1 LAILKVSFQAVGRLG
16 DMALLG
22 RGDGEPVIIV
32 NENGRSPVF
41 LVCEHAGRVLPK
53 ALVNLGLAESDLT
66 RHIAW
71 DIGAESVSRKL
82 SELLDAPLVLQRFS
96 RLAYDCNRPPDARDA
111 MPVMSEAT
119 RIPGNENLSADRR
132 LERIEE
138 IYRPLHNAVARLL
151 DRRAAEGIASL
162 FITIHSFTPIYKG
175 VSRKL
180 DLGILHDRDARLAD
194 LMLGLFARIK
204 DIVVRRNEPY
214 GPEDGVCHT
223 LNLHAG
229 IRGLLNAMIEIRN
242 DLIAH
247 ESGQRQWAE
256 RLADILRGLAQGD
269 ARRFAS

>member
-1 LAILKVSFQAVGRLG
+1 MG
-16 DMALLG
+16 LLS
-22 RGDGEPVIIV
+22 RGDGDPVIIV
-32 NENGRSPVF
+32 NETGRSPVF
-41 LVCEHAGRVLPK
+41 LVCEHAGRVLPTS
-53 ALVNLGLAESDLT
+53 LGTLGLSEGDLA

-71 DIGAESVSRKL
+71 DIGAEAVSRGL
-82 SELLDAPLVLQRFS
+82 SAALDAPLVLQRYS
-96 RLAYDCNRPPDARDA
+96 RLAYDCNRPPDSRDA
-111 MPVMSEAT
+111 IPAVSETT
-119 RIPGNENLSADRR
+119 RIPGNENLSPERR
-132 LERIEE
+132 LGRVRE
-138 IYRPLHNAVARLL
+138 IYRPFHDAVARVL
-151 DRRAAEGIASL
+151 DGRAAHGIASL
-162 FITIHSFTPIYKG
+162 FVTIHSFTPVYKG

-180 DLGILHDRDARLAD
+180 DLGILHDSDSRLAD

-256 RLADILRGLAQGD
+256 RLADILGGLAQGD

>member
-1 LAILKVSFQAVGRLG
+1 MG
-16 DMALLG
+16 LLG

-32 NENGRSPVF
+32 NEKGRSPIF
-41 LVCEHAGRVLPK
+41 LVCEHAGHVLPS
-53 ALVNLGLAESDLT
+53 ALGTLGLGEADLT

-71 DIGAESVSRKL
+71 DIGAESVSRRM

-96 RLAYDCNRPPDARDA
+96 RLAYDCNRPPDSRDA
-111 MPVMSEAT
+111 MPAMSETT
-119 RIPGNENLSADRR
+119 RIPGNEALSAERR
-132 LERIEE
+132 FERIEE
-138 IYRPLHNAVARLL
+138 IYRPFHSAVARLL
-151 DRRAAEGIASL
+151 DRRAAQGVASL
-162 FITIHSFTPIYKG
+162 FVTIHSFTPVYKG

-194 LMLGLFARIK
+194 LMLGLFSRIK

-229 IRGLLNAMIEIRN
+229 IRGLLNVMIEIRN
-242 DLIAH
+242 DLITH

-256 RLADILRGLAQGD
+256 RLADMLMSLAQGD

>member
-1 LAILKVSFQAVGRLG
+1 MG
-16 DMALLG
+16 LLG

-32 NENGRSPVF
+32 NEKGHSPIV
-41 LVCEHAGRVLPK
+41 LVCEHAGRVLPS
-53 ALVNLGLAESDLT
+53 ALGTLGLGGADLN

-71 DIGAESVSRKL
+71 DIGAESVSRKM

-96 RLAYDCNRPPDARDA
+96 RLAYDCNRPPDSRDA
-111 MPVMSEAT
+111 MPVMSETT
-119 RIPGNENLSADRR
+119 RIPGNENLTPERR
-132 LERIEE
+132 FERIEE
-138 IYRPLHNAVARLL
+138 IYRPFHAAVARLL
-151 DRRAAEGIASL
+151 DRRAAQGIASL
-162 FITIHSFTPIYKG
+162 FVTIHSFTPVYKG

-229 IRGLLNAMIEIRN
+229 IRGLLNVMIEIRN
-242 DLIAH
+242 DLIIH

-256 RLADILRGLAQGD
+256 RLADMLRGLAQGD